1 MKIRIQ
7 WTDGDTLNTT
17 LESFLKDNSDDEK
30 MAKQVN
36 DKSKKAKIGKEFFK
50 DGGGAMPE
58 FSLIRLT

>member
-36 DKSKKAKIGKEFFK
+36 DKSKKAKIG
-50 DGGGAMPE
+50 
-58 FSLIRLT
+58 